1 MHRRASTKRPELMR
15 FASDIRSQH
24 PGVLLLRFTV
34 GGLMLFHGVAKLMHG
49 LGPIKGLLGN
59 VGLPGWLAFGVLIGE
74 IVAPLLVIAGVW
86 VRWAA
91 LIIAANMVV
100 AVWLAHP
107 NDLFALGQSGGY
119 RLELQA
125 FFLFC
130 SLSIAW
136 LAGGKTGRSR

>member
-1 MHRRASTKRPELMR
+1 MR

-24 PGVLLLRFTV
+24 PGILLLRFTV
-34 GGLMLFHGVAKLMHG
+34 GGLMLFHGVAKLTHG
-49 LGPIKGLLGN
+49 LGPIEGLLVK
-59 VGLPGWLAFGVLIGE
+59 VGLPAWFAFGVLIGE
-74 IVAPLLVIAGVW
+74 ILAPLLVIAGVW

-91 LIIAANMVV
+91 LIIVVNMIV

-107 NDLFALGQSGGY
+107 NDLLALGQSGGY

-125 FFLFC
+125 FYLFC

-136 LAGGKTGRSR
+136 LAGARPGRSR

>member
-1 MHRRASTKRPELMR
+1 MR

-24 PGVLLLRFTV
+24 PGILLLRFTV

-49 LGPIKGLLGN
+49 LEPIEGLLGK
-59 VGLPGWLAFGVLIGE
+59 VGLPSWFAFGVLIGE
-74 IVAPLLVIAGVW
+74 IIAPLLVIAGVW

-91 LIIAANMVV
+91 LLMVV
-100 AVWLAHP
+100 NMIFAIGLAHRG
-107 NDLFALGQSGGY
+107 DLLLLTQTGAY
-119 RLELQA
+119 RLEAQA

-136 LAGGKTGRSR
+136 LADGRAGRSR

>member
-1 MHRRASTKRPELMR
+1 MH

-24 PGVLLLRFTV
+24 PGILLLRFTV

-49 LGPIKGLLGN
+49 LGPIEGLLGR
-59 VGLPGWLAFGVLIGE
+59 VGLPSWFAFGVIVGE
-74 IVAPLLVIAGVW
+74 IIAPLLVIAGVW

-91 LIIAANMVV
+91 LLMVV
-100 AVWLAHP
+100 NMIFAIGLAHRG
-107 NDLFALGQSGGY
+107 DLLLLTPTGAY
-119 RLELQA
+119 RLEAQA

-136 LAGGKTGRSR
+136 LADGRAGRSR

>member
-1 MHRRASTKRPELMR
+1 VAFT
-15 FASDIRSQH
+15 SDIRFQH

-34 GGLMLFHGVAKLMHG
+34 AGLMLFHGVAKFTRG
-49 LGPIKGLLGN
+49 IDGIAELLEQA
-59 VGLPGWLAFGVLIGE
+59 GLPWWFAFGVFVGE

-91 LIIAANMVV
+91 LIIALNMVA

-107 NDLFALGQSGGY
+107 QDLLALSPTGGY

-136 LAGGKTGRSR
+136 LAGGRRGDRW